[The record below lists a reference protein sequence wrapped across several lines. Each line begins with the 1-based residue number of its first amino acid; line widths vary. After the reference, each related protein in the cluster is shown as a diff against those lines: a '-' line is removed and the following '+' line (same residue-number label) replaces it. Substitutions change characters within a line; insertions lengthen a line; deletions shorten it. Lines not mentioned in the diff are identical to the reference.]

1 MFNLIFLPRFGHQK
15 SLDLGGK
22 VAPLIEKVKV
32 AQETTENA
40 KLQLREA
47 PEMSFFEIKIE
58 KYSEAS
64 DHPVHDD
71 SHKIMFFKIHQ
82 THQILNM
89 FGILAAS
96 L

>member
-47 PEMSFFEIKIE
+47 PEMSFF
-58 KYSEAS
+58 
-64 DHPVHDD
+64 
-71 SHKIMFFKIHQ
+71 
-82 THQILNM
+82 
-89 FGILAAS
+89 
-96 L
+96 

>member
-1 MFNLIFLPRFGHQK
+1 MANVESCNYINIIFMREQNPPPPLNTTLIAGHQLRANVQVAANMFNLIFLPRFGHQK

-47 PEMSFFEIKIE
+47 PEMSFF
-58 KYSEAS
+58 
-64 DHPVHDD
+64 
-71 SHKIMFFKIHQ
+71 
-82 THQILNM
+82 
-89 FGILAAS
+89 
-96 L
+96 